1 MQAPNNGPTYDPK
14 NLQVIFFALL
24 AAQIIFLFY
33 ALLSLEETQF
43 IYHIDD
49 ISFTLIPLIALAAD
63 IIGNRIF
70 NRQILDLGSLDDMQK
85 ALQKLAKAYLIQ
97 WMLVETATLLLIIY
111 TLISVNH
118 FFSLFA
124 LANIIYFITLRP
136 RLFTFNEGLQ

>member
-1 MQAPNNGPTYDPK
+1 
-14 NLQVIFFALL
+14 
-24 AAQIIFLFY
+24 
-33 ALLSLEETQF
+33 
-43 IYHIDD
+43 
-49 ISFTLIPLIALAAD
+49 LAAD